1 MDEFS
6 INRSSSY
13 SGNLQIRVNRQFQ
26 RHKKEQEVI
35 WKFADALWQWREV
48 KEQTDN
54 VDLAIEREF
63 LFDETALATKVTIED
78 PPQKPEF
85 SFRKLQRR

>member
-1 MDEFS
+1 MTHWGCNHDVRNVNHNKV
-6 INRSSSY
+6 INLEIY
-13 SGNLQIRVNRQFQ
+13 NVDFICIGVNRQFQ

-63 LFDETALATKVTIED
+63 LFDETALATKVII
-78 PPQKPEF
+78 
-85 SFRKLQRR
+85 

>member
-1 MDEFS
+1 M
-6 INRSSSY
+6 
-13 SGNLQIRVNRQFQ
+13 

-63 LFDETALATKVTIED
+63 LFDETALATKVE
-78 PPQKPEF
+78 
-85 SFRKLQRR
+85 SMKL

>member
-1 MDEFS
+1 MKFITD
-6 INRSSSY
+6 IITKLPY
-13 SGNLQIRVNRQFQ
+13 DMVVNSNFYIYGYKQFQ

-63 LFDETALATKVTIED
+63 LFDETALATKVIFED
-78 PPQKPEF
+78 PPSDHPPKF
-85 SFRKLQRR
+85 

>member
-1 MDEFS
+1 MVLNDHFVCVA
-6 INRSSSY
+6 
-13 SGNLQIRVNRQFQ
+13 LNRQFQ

-78 PPQKPEF
+78 PPLDHPQ
-85 SFRKLQRR
+85 

>member
-1 MDEFS
+1 MTHWGYNHDVRNVNHNKV
-6 INRSSSY
+6 INLEIYNVDFICISY
-13 SGNLQIRVNRQFQ
+13 AGVNRQFQ

-63 LFDETALATKVTIED
+63 LFDETALATKVTI
-78 PPQKPEF
+78 
-85 SFRKLQRR
+85 

>member
-1 MDEFS
+1 MTHWGCNHDVHNVSHNKVINLEIYNVDFKCMD
-6 INRSSSY
+6 
-13 SGNLQIRVNRQFQ
+13 VNRQFQ

-63 LFDETALATKVTIED
+63 LFDETALATKVTI
-78 PPQKPEF
+78 
-85 SFRKLQRR
+85 

>member
-1 MDEFS
+1 M
-6 INRSSSY
+6 
-13 SGNLQIRVNRQFQ
+13 
-26 RHKKEQEVI
+26 I

-63 LFDETALATKVTIED
+63 LFDETALATKVTIKD
-78 PPQKPEF
+78 PPRKPEF
-85 SFRKLQRR
+85 PFRK

>member
-1 MDEFS
+1 MNVKANFK
-6 INRSSSY
+6 
-13 SGNLQIRVNRQFQ
+13 

-63 LFDETALATKVTIED
+63 LFDETALATKVT
-78 PPQKPEF
+78 F
-85 SFRKLQRR
+85 GNYSFLTRNWVELSVDGLE

>member
-1 MDEFS
+1 M
-6 INRSSSY
+6 
-13 SGNLQIRVNRQFQ
+13 
-26 RHKKEQEVI
+26 I

-78 PPQKPEF
+78 PPQKPYFE
-85 SFRKLQRR
+85 FRK

>member
-1 MDEFS
+1 M
-6 INRSSSY
+6 
-13 SGNLQIRVNRQFQ
+13 QIRVNRQFQ

-63 LFDETALATKVTIED
+63 LFDETALATKVTFED